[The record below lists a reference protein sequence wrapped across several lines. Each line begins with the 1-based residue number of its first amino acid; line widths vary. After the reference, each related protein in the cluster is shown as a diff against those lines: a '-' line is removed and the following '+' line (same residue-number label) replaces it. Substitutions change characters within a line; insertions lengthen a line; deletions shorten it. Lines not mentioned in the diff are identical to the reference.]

1 MPSNCLTARILNHIN
16 YIYAAFPQNRF
27 SKCPFKLPACKD
39 AWSYWLHLFT
49 PIYQLCATG
58 DLFCFSA
65 QHKKIKTITL
75 NTFERYCYREQLAQL
90 KQFKQQ
96 YATHTIQCNLKCNL
110 IQFRQEL
117 FMLSFTTRDLCRHRN
132 FLLFCT
138 QPTPH
143 SCPGSQLEYQSN
155 HETNNHTIYFRPE
168 KAHCQLLY

>member
-1 MPSNCLTARILNHIN
+1 MSLQIACLQGCLIILV
-16 YIYAAFPQNRF
+16 AFVNSDISIVCHRRF
-27 SKCPFKLPACKD
+27 VL
-39 AWSYWLHLFT
+39 LF
-49 PIYQLCATG
+49 Q
-58 DLFCFSA
+58 SA

-155 HETNNHTIYFRPE
+155 HETNNQTIYFRPE